1 MLGLCGFLKGCA
13 QKSNGLKRCF
23 FTVRRLEWR
32 RPFGGRKRAK
42 KFCNPIWRDCKI
54 SADTQTVFREKP
66 RACLKIEEVPEF
78 LFQRERFQ
86 GGNRKKYCRIS
97 RISNTENRPFGAK
110 RRCLQ
115 FFKQALV
122 FMRVP
127 GFFHILAYRKA
138 GPFWVLRVLKTYTRA
153 ENFEAGRKTRPA
165 SSCCP
170 CQIDIPPTTR

>member
-1 MLGLCGFLKGCA
+1 MIPGFFGRGRRVRTHGTRFWRVKKTKPPGKKG
-13 QKSNGLKRCF
+13 GI
-23 FTVRRLEWR
+23 
-32 RPFGGRKRAK
+32 RAK
-42 KFCNPIWRDCKI
+42 SPGYRP
-54 SADTQTVFREKP
+54 AP

-110 RRCLQ
+110 RRCLR